1 MQQSRY
7 QGVYHCDSRHIG
19 RYSMH
24 MIATEIVLDCG
35 LTCANACAGDGLA
48 IVAEHGEPVVLRNS
62 VRLCWPEGSGIALL

>member
-1 MQQSRY
+1 
-7 QGVYHCDSRHIG
+7 
-19 RYSMH
+19 MH